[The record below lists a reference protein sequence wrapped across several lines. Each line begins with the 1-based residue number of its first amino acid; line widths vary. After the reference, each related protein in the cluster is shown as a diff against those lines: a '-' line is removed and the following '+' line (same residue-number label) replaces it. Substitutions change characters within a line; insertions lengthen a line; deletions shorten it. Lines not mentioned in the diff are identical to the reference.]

1 MCHDAQTARD
11 IAKAELQRQEELNVR
26 VRKEKEKELME
37 YKRQADEKKEFA
49 ERVERRLNRMS
60 LSNQDDTA
68 VGACGPCHHTA
79 VVGVSGAD
87 CVSSLSHS
95 GPRGPQ

>member
-11 IAKAELQRQEELNVR
+11 IAKTELLRQEELNVR
-26 VRKEKEKELME
+26 VRKEKEKELLE

-60 LSNQDDTA
+60 LSNQDDTT
-68 VGACGPCHHTA
+68 VGACGPCCPHCSA
-79 VVGVSGAD
+79 RSE
-87 CVSSLSHS
+87 
-95 GPRGPQ
+95 

>member
-60 LSNQDDTA
+60 LSNQDDNA
-68 VGACGPCHHTA
+68 VGELFVSVHT
-79 VVGVSGAD
+79 V
-87 CVSSLSHS
+87 LSVCCYQYELLSCS
-95 GPRGPQ
+95 GP

>member
-26 VRKEKEKELME
+26 VRKEKERELME

-60 LSNQDDTA
+60 LSNQDDNA
-68 VGACGPCHHTA
+68 VGE
-79 VVGVSGAD
+79 
-87 CVSSLSHS
+87 CVCLCPHCAECVLL
-95 GPRGPQ
+95 PV